1 MMMIALAMLLPQ
13 LALAQNT
20 EAKVKKIRQLYN
32 EAQNTAQFKDSEE
45 WMEHGAWSLK
55 FESMI
60 NYAGGGP
67 VKHRTEIL
75 LTSPFESDEPDNPR
89 FNTVIPWLV
98 RETIERSATI
108 YREFLYD
115 PQTEEFI
122 FCYQRVAGYNEP
134 KEQRLY
140 FDKGRL
146 IKAVPASM
154 DEVWMEEPSALIK
167 KAQAIKEM
175 VKAYNNIEYCK
186 VRFFC
191 SLGLLSIWKSKTA
204 FI

>member
-1 MMMIALAMLLPQ
+1 MNYKLNPMKRIMMIALVFLLPQ
-13 LALAQNT
+13 LAFSQTT
-20 EAKVKKIRQLYN
+20 ETKVKRIRQLYN
-32 EAQNTAQFKDSEE
+32 EAQEAAKYKDSEE
-45 WMEHGAWSLK
+45 WVEHGAWSLK

-140 FDKGRL
+140 FEKGRL

-167 KAQAIKEM
+167 KAQAFKEM
-175 VKAYNNIEYCK
+175 VKAYNIIE
-186 VRFFC
+186 
-191 SLGLLSIWKSKTA
+191 
-204 FI
+204 

>member
-1 MMMIALAMLLPQ
+1 M
-13 LALAQNT
+13 
-20 EAKVKKIRQLYN
+20 KHRIRLN
-32 EAQNTAQFKDSEE
+32 IKTPRN
-45 WMEHGAWSLK
+45 GWS
-55 FESMI
+55 
-60 NYAGGGP
+60 YAGGGP

-75 LTSPFESDEPDNPR
+75 LTSPYESDEPDNPR

-154 DEVWMEEPSALIK
+154 DEVWMEPSRRWSRPTISLNNEKLESRRPTVLSLNINTLEARVARVGRFFLFKIKWGWFLQSKTSQENRLLRGFIIKGSAL
-167 KAQAIKEM
+167 
-175 VKAYNNIEYCK
+175 K
-186 VRFFC
+186 V
-191 SLGLLSIWKSKTA
+191 
-204 FI
+204 

>member
-1 MMMIALAMLLPQ
+1 MKKMMMIALAFLLPQ

-75 LTSPFESDEPDNPR
+75 LTSPFESDELDNPR

-167 KAQAIKEM
+167 KAQAIKDM
-175 VKAYNNIEYCK
+175 VKVYNIIE
-186 VRFFC
+186 
-191 SLGLLSIWKSKTA
+191 
-204 FI
+204 

>member
-1 MMMIALAMLLPQ
+1 MKRIMMIALVFLLPQ
-13 LALAQNT
+13 LAFSQTT
-20 EAKVKKIRQLYN
+20 ETKVKRIRQLYN
-32 EAQNTAQFKDSEE
+32 EAQEAAKYKDSEE
-45 WMEHGAWSLK
+45 WVEHGAWSLK

-75 LTSPFESDEPDNPR
+75 LTSPYEADEPDNPR

-134 KEQRLY
+134 MEQRLY
-140 FDKGRL
+140 FDKGRF

-167 KAQAIKEM
+167 KAQAFKEM
-175 VKAYNNIEYCK
+175 VKAYNIIE
-186 VRFFC
+186 
-191 SLGLLSIWKSKTA
+191 
-204 FI
+204 

>member
-1 MMMIALAMLLPQ
+1 MNYKLNPMKRIMMIALVFLLPQ
-13 LALAQNT
+13 LAFSQTT
-20 EAKVKKIRQLYN
+20 ETKVKRIRQLYN
-32 EAQNTAQFKDSEE
+32 EAQEAAKYKDSEE
-45 WMEHGAWSLK
+45 WVEHGAWSLK

-75 LTSPFESDEPDNPR
+75 LTSPYEADEPDNPR

-175 VKAYNNIEYCK
+175 VKAYNIIE
-186 VRFFC
+186 
-191 SLGLLSIWKSKTA
+191 
-204 FI
+204 

>member
-1 MMMIALAMLLPQ
+1 MNYKLNPMKRIMMIALVFLLPQ
-13 LALAQNT
+13 LAFSQTT
-20 EAKVKKIRQLYN
+20 ETKVKRIRQLYN
-32 EAQNTAQFKDSEE
+32 EAQEAAKYKDSEE

-140 FDKGRL
+140 FNKGRL

-175 VKAYNNIEYCK
+175 VKAYNIIE
-186 VRFFC
+186 
-191 SLGLLSIWKSKTA
+191 
-204 FI
+204 

>member
-32 EAQNTAQFKDSEE
+32 EAQNTAQYKDSEE

-75 LTSPFESDEPDNPR
+75 LTSPYESDEPDNPR

-154 DEVWMEEPSALIK
+154 EVDFSKRNVNDKYKGIRFTATFTNTATCTGGGTKSANEGADKLADI
-167 KAQAIKEM
+167 
-175 VKAYNNIEYCK
+175 
-186 VRFFC
+186 R
-191 SLGLLSIWKSKTA
+191 
-204 FI
+204 

>member
-1 MMMIALAMLLPQ
+1 M
-13 LALAQNT
+13 
-20 EAKVKKIRQLYN
+20 
-32 EAQNTAQFKDSEE
+32 
-45 WMEHGAWSLK
+45 
-55 FESMI
+55 
-60 NYAGGGP
+60 
-67 VKHRTEIL
+67 
-75 LTSPFESDEPDNPR
+75 
-89 FNTVIPWLV
+89 

-167 KAQAIKEM
+167 KAQAFKEM
-175 VKAYNNIEYCK
+175 VKAYNIIE
-186 VRFFC
+186 
-191 SLGLLSIWKSKTA
+191 
-204 FI
+204 

>member
-13 LALAQNT
+13 LALAQYA
-20 EAKVKKIRQLYN
+20 EEKVKIIRQLYN
-32 EAQNTAQFKDSEE
+32 EAQNTAQYKDSEE

-75 LTSPFESDEPDNPR
+75 LTSPYEADDPDNPR

-115 PQTEEFI
+115 PETEEFI

-175 VKAYNNIEYCK
+175 VKAYNIIE
-186 VRFFC
+186 
-191 SLGLLSIWKSKTA
+191 
-204 FI
+204 